1 MSDLTS
7 IYQKQPLRDISIQ
20 SSVNAL
26 LDLVNQYPDYF
37 ISGKF
42 TDFFNTLGGTQPPKK
57 HFIDHPEEGY
67 VRFLQIRDFS
77 SESTPTFIPI
87 SKNNKIC
94 SEDDIIL
101 GRYGASVGKILTGKS
116 GAYNVACAK
125 IEPLIKINNKFLF
138 YWLHNSKFQ
147 NQLRSISRSAQGG
160 FNKNDLA
167 RFDVVVL
174 KYEYQFKIV
183 EILEK
188 IDKFLIEK
196 KDIELCL
203 YSLDPFY
210 KDFFQKA
217 KNFLD
222 SIHYIDNLKHESIFQ
237 QKTLLLLKQ
246 AILQEAISGKLTA
259 EWRKQNPMQKGDPDT
274 DAVALLAKIK
284 AEKQQLIAEGK
295 LKKEKPLP
303 PISSDEVPFSLPDGW
318 VWCRLVDIIFDTEAG
333 KSPKCLNESVVHQEW
348 GVIKT
353 TAIQELSFLEQEN
366 KILPND
372 FIVNTMYIIH
382 KNDVLITRAGPI
394 NRVGIACC
402 VKNLTKNLILSDK
415 TIRIKYV
422 GKFIQPD
429 YIPICINSKEIK
441 KVLQLKMTGMAD
453 SQVNITQDNIKA
465 TIIPLTPLA
474 EQKAIVEKVDYLMKQ
489 IEELEAQIKHRKQL
503 AEELMQTVLREA
515 FV

>member
-7 IYQKQPLRDISIQ
+7 LYQKQPLRDIGIQ

-57 HFIDHPEEGY
+57 DFIDHPEEGY

-94 SEDDIIL
+94 SEDDIII

-147 NQLRSISRSAQGG
+147 NQLRGISRSAQGG

-174 KYEYQFKIV
+174 KYEYQSKIV

-188 IDKFLIEK
+188 IDEYLIEK
-196 KDIELCL
+196 KDIGLCL
-203 YSLDPFY
+203 DSLEPFY

-217 KNFLD
+217 KIFLD

-237 QKTLLLLKQ
+237 QETLLLFKQ

-274 DAVALLAKIK
+274 DAVALLDKIK
-284 AEKQQLIAEGK
+284 AEKQQLITDGK

-318 VWCRLVDIIFDTEAG
+318 VWCRLGDIIKENPRNG
-333 KSPKCLNESVVHQEW
+333 YSPKTVSYQTS
-348 GVIKT
+348 IKT
-353 TAIQELSFLEQEN
+353 LKLGAT
-366 KILPND
+366 
-372 FIVNTMYIIH
+372 TW
-382 KNDVLITRAGPI
+382 
-394 NRVGIACC
+394 
-402 VKNLTKNLILSDK
+402 
-415 TIRIKYV
+415 
-422 GKFIQPD
+422 GKFNPNEYKYIDEEIQPD
-429 YIPICINSKEIK
+429 SIFWLKKNDILIQRSNSIDYVGVSAIYDGEDNEFIYPDLMIK
-441 KVLQLKMTGMAD
+441 VQMMQYLYVEFSYLVLSSPMTRTYFRNLAKGAQKSMPK
-453 SQVNITQDNIKA
+453 ITQSVVLN
-465 TIIPLTPLA
+465 TLFPLTPLA

>member
-217 KNFLD
+217 KIFLD
-222 SIHYIDNLKHESIFQ
+222 SIHYIDNLKHKSIFQ

-259 EWRKQNPMQKGDPDT
+259 EWRKRNPIQKGDPDT

-284 AEKQQLIAEGK
+284 AEKEQLITEGK

-303 PISSDEVPFSLPDGW
+303 PISSDEVPFSLPD
-318 VWCRLVDIIFDTEAG
+318 I
-333 KSPKCLNESVVHQEW
+333 
-348 GVIKT
+348 
-353 TAIQELSFLEQEN
+353 
-366 KILPND
+366 
-372 FIVNTMYIIH
+372 
-382 KNDVLITRAGPI
+382 
-394 NRVGIACC
+394 RV
-402 VKNLTKNLILSDK
+402 
-415 TIRIKYV
+415 
-422 GKFIQPD
+422 
-429 YIPICINSKEIK
+429 
-441 KVLQLKMTGMAD
+441 
-453 SQVNITQDNIKA
+453 
-465 TIIPLTPLA
+465 
-474 EQKAIVEKVDYLMKQ
+474 YL
-489 IEELEAQIKHRKQL
+489 RSS
-503 AEELMQTVLREA
+503 A
-515 FV
+515 FN